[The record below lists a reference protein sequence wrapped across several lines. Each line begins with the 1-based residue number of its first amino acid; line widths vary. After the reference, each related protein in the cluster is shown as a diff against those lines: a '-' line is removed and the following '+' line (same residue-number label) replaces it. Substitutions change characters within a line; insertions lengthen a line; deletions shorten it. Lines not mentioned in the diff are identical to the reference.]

1 MIETSYENRRHE
13 IARYF
18 DETAVDAWKRLT
30 SEAPV
35 SRIRATVRAGR
46 AQTLNT
52 ILSNLP
58 EDLGDTKILDAGC
71 GTGALAI
78 ELAKR
83 GAEVTAIDLS
93 PKLVELARQRA
104 ATSQLIGEITFHSG
118 DMLNGAHGE
127 FDYVVAMD
135 SLIHYEPV
143 DAINALARLA
153 AQTRRGMAFTFAP
166 RTPMLSL
173 MHRAGKFFP
182 KKDRSP
188 AIVPISVAHMH
199 REIDQS
205 VALASWQRG
214 SDYRIDSGF
223 YKTHVQVLNRQ

>member
-1 MIETSYENRRHE
+1 MIDTSYENRRHE

-46 AQTLNT
+46 KRTLNT
-52 ILSNLP
+52 ILSALPKNLSN
-58 EDLGDTKILDAGC
+58 THVLDAGC

-83 GAEVTAIDLS
+83 GARVTAVDLS
-93 PKLVELARQRA
+93 PKLVELAKQRSA
-104 ATSQLIGEITFHSG
+104 SQQVTGEITFQSG
-118 DMLNGAHGE
+118 DMLNGALGD
-127 FDYVVAMD
+127 FDYIVAMD

-153 AQTRRGMAFTFAP
+153 AQSRHGIAFTFAP
-166 RTPMLSL
+166 RTPMLAV
-173 MHRAGKFFP
+173 MHRAGKLFP

-205 VALASWQRG
+205 VALADWQRG
-214 SDYRIDSGF
+214 TDCRIDSGF